1 MKKVIVLLV
10 IVAAALLTP
19 FITGKIIEDRF
30 EAKIA
35 LINQKFSKAFPQLA
49 EDELVQLEYHA
60 GWFTSSAKTTIDKL
74 VINHHIVHGPYG
86 VFGVAKIDTRFEIP
100 KHVEKEL
107 VTFFDG
113 KQPYTI
119 NTKIGFTGTTQFD
132 IKSPAIVTKNIPST
146 RKSISITWQGLDF
159 SSTFSKETVTSSFK
173 MPKFAVTEEGE
184 ANFLIENIN
193 SKVTGNRLLDKELN
207 LVLPKNFKLTSESSI
222 DKIAFESLSK
232 YSPASLQLNNITTQ
246 VKSDNN
252 INSNLTIGDIAFSTD
267 DVLFNVSNVSFA
279 GSINDPLWILRGD
292 PAAVDWNAKLVAL
305 AKDINF
311 TLPEEAI
318 KVTLDYQQE
327 QQITDSDNK
336 VGYGELYKVA
346 NLDMQLPNYS
356 NFISNA
362 ELGYQINGLPKKQL
376 SVLVTDYIDF
386 LKLMF
391 NAGFNNGYNKHNTAS
406 SKDIY
411 QDMMDFQTKL
421 VRSMQDIAVAALQG
435 TPELTVNFN
444 LDGNKGAA
452 KLNFHAS
459 LVTPE
464 TSTDDLQLLTMGA
477 TPRISAK
484 LSVTSA
490 ETLVDEILTTANVPT
505 DQQQA
510 FKQEALLRYPIQQNN
525 GQYSS
530 EIEFKN
536 GNFYVNGKLDPA
548 FLQKYS
554 QQLKNFN

>member
-30 EAKIA
+30 EAKVA

-119 NTKIGFTGTTQFD
+119 NTKIGFTGTTELN

-173 MPKFAVTEEGE
+173 IPKFAVIEEGE
-184 ANFLIENIN
+184 ASFLIENIN

-222 DKIAFESLSK
+222 DKMAFESLNK
-232 YSPASLQLNNITTQ
+232 YAPTLFQLNNITSQ

-252 INSNLTIGDIAFSTD
+252 ISSNLTIGDIALSTD

-292 PAAVDWNAKLVAL
+292 PAAADWNAKLVAL
-305 AKDINF
+305 AKDINV
-311 TLPEEAI
+311 TLPEGAI
-318 KVTLDYQQE
+318 KVALDYQQE

-336 VGYGELYKVA
+336 VGYRELYKVT

-362 ELGYQINGLPKKQL
+362 ELGYQINGLPKQQL

-386 LKLMF
+386 LKFMF
-391 NAGFNNGYNKHNTAS
+391 NSGFDQALKRPSTTGKPF
-406 SKDIY
+406 Y
-411 QDMMDFQTKL
+411 QGMIDFEEQVTKSTQNL
-421 VRSMQDIAVAALQG
+421 GVATLQG

-452 KLNFHAS
+452 KLNFRAS

-477 TPRISAK
+477 IPRISAK

-490 ETLVDEILTTANVPT
+490 ETLVDEILATANVPT

-510 FKQEALLRYPIQQNN
+510 FKQEALQRYPIKQNN

-536 GNFYVNGKLDPA
+536 NNFYVNGKLDPA